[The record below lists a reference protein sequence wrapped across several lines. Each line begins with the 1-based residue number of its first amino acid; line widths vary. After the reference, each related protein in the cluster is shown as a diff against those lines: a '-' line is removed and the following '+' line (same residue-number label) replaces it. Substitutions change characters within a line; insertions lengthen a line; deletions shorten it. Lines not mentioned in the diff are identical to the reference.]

1 MSEVHTVTIQLYDLI
16 IDLQKSVNEA
26 IEDPTEFNIGK
37 AVLNLQ
43 SLHDAMSMLVVAC
56 EEVEGGKV
64 DAEDLANFNLMLAD
78 CSCVVQSAIEDLQPL
93 IDNLLRGKH
102 EQL

>member
-43 SLHDAMSMLVVAC
+43 SST
-56 EEVEGGKV
+56 
-64 DAEDLANFNLMLAD
+64 
-78 CSCVVQSAIEDLQPL
+78 
-93 IDNLLRGKH
+93 
-102 EQL
+102 

>member
-1 MSEVHTVTIQLYDLI
+1 
-16 IDLQKSVNEA
+16 
-26 IEDPTEFNIGK
+26 
-37 AVLNLQ
+37 
-43 SLHDAMSMLVVAC
+43 MSMLVVAC
-56 EEVEGGKV
+56 EEAEGGKV

>member
-56 EEVEGGKV
+56 EEAEV